1 MIGEVILKNKLFS
14 GESINIEYK
23 VEMPKKSEKYMKT
36 VVAFANG
43 RGGRIVFGVD
53 DKTLNIVG
61 MNPDTIFQTM
71 DTITNAISDS
81 CEPKIYPDVTLQSID
96 DKTIIVVE
104 IHPGPMRPYYIKN
117 KGLVDGTYVRVAGT
131 SRHAEGYMLKELIL
145 EGQNRYFDNEPCEYL
160 EINEDDIKDL
170 CDKMKKI
177 AIENTWNDEE
187 KAAIRD
193 VTKNILITWGILKE
207 DNGKIIPTNAYALLT
222 GKMQIQ
228 PTIQCAVFKGKT
240 RAYFVDRREFS
251 GPIQDQVQLAFQYV
265 LEKINMGMQI
275 KGIYRQDVYEL
286 PINSVRELIANA
298 VAHRNYLEPGNI
310 QVAIFDDR
318 LEVTSPGMLLNTV
331 SIKKMIEGYSRL
343 RNPAIANAFA
353 YMKIIE
359 KWGTGIPRILRECKE
374 YGLKKPELIDFDGD
388 FRVNMYRR
396 EEKSKTTQ
404 TTTQTTTQIT
414 TQTTTQ
420 ITTQTTIKL
429 TKNDH
434 EILQVIQNNPALSQ
448 KEIAMELGWT
458 VDRVKYYLNKM
469 KKQEAIRRIGSS
481 HKGYW
486 ELLIKL

>member
-71 DTITNAISDS
+71 DAITNAISDS

-414 TQTTTQ
+414 TQITTQ
-420 ITTQTTIKL
+420 TTTQTTIKL

>member
-71 DTITNAISDS
+71 DAITNAISDS

-404 TTTQTTTQIT
+404 TTTQITTQTT

-434 EILQVIQNNPALSQ
+434 ENLQVIQNNPALSQ

>member
-53 DKTLNIVG
+53 D
-61 MNPDTIFQTM
+61 
-71 DTITNAISDS
+71 
-81 CEPKIYPDVTLQSID
+81 
-96 DKTIIVVE
+96 
-104 IHPGPMRPYYIKN
+104 
-117 KGLVDGTYVRVAGT
+117 
-131 SRHAEGYMLKELIL
+131 
-145 EGQNRYFDNEPCEYL
+145 EPCEYL

-414 TQTTTQ
+414 TQTT
-420 ITTQTTIKL
+420 IKL

>member
-71 DTITNAISDS
+71 DAITNAISDS

-104 IHPGPMRPYYIKN
+104 IHPGPMRSYYIKN

-404 TTTQTTTQIT
+404 TTTQ
-414 TQTTTQ
+414 